1 MQTFVPSFARSLARL
16 RGGALRA
23 GALASCLLAGAFAAP
38 AHADIAIGHVLP
50 LSGGE
55 VSSGRDLAQGAQAY
69 IDKVNA
75 EGGIAG
81 HKIVYL
87 MRDNE
92 NQAALTLSQSAELI
106 KMHKVVGFLPNP
118 EAAQVK
124 SLVSSGLLW
133 QSGTVILSVRN
144 SLPGSPSLINAAEG
158 TTREAGLIE
167 VTPPLDYYAPLI
179 EEFRATLAK
188 YGPPEATFSSTGLQG
203 YMAAKVMVNAVRLLS
218 EKPASEAQM
227 RAEYHQ
233 AMQRMIPDLAGK
245 LIVSGAP
252 R

>member
-1 MQTFVPSFARSLARL
+1 MQTFAQRC
-16 RGGALRA
+16 A
-23 GALASCLLAGAFAAP
+23 GALASLFVLGAFAAP
-38 AHADIAIGHVLP
+38 AHADIAIGHVIP
-50 LSGGE
+50 LSGGQ
-55 VSSGRDLAQGAQAY
+55 VSTGRELSQGAQAY

-92 NQAALTLSQSAELI
+92 NLNELTLSQSAELI
-106 KMHKVVGFLPNP
+106 KKHKVVGFLPGADN
-118 EAAQVK
+118 AQVK
-124 SLVSSGLLW
+124 ALVSSGLLW
-133 QSGTVILSVRN
+133 QSGTVIVAVRG
-144 SLPGSPSLINAAEG
+144 SLPNSPSLINVAEG

-188 YGPPEATFSSTGLQG
+188 YGPPEATYSSTGLQG

-218 EKPASEAQM
+218 EKPAGEAQL
-227 RAEYHQ
+227 RAEYHE

-245 LIVSGAP
+245 LIVTGAP